1 MNEMRPR
8 RLARV
13 GSLIQTSRM
22 TFRFLKRA
30 APVALVLALSACGF
44 HLRSALVLP
53 PDMGPVRVVSVDRY
67 SPLATSLEHSLQRA
81 GATIATEKTADATV
95 LDLLAEQWGDR
106 PISLDELGRAQEF
119 SLRYAVTFELRRS
132 DGTTP
137 VPRQTIEL
145 ARDYVSNPV
154 QSIGT
159 EGEREI
165 LQGELRREMVA
176 AVLRRL
182 DAVARRTFA
191 EQPAAT
197 PSTTLDGDAPSTPVE
212 AVPAASDTPR

>member
-1 MNEMRPR
+1 
-8 RLARV
+8 
-13 GSLIQTSRM
+13 M

-30 APVALVLALSACGF
+30 ASVALVLALTACGF

-53 PDMGPVRVVSVDRY
+53 PDIGPVRVVSVDRY
-67 SPLATSLEHSLQRA
+67 SPLAQALADSLARA

-106 PISLDELGRAQEF
+106 PISLDELGRAQEY
-119 SLRYAVTFELRRS
+119 SLRYAVTFELRRP

-165 LQGELRREMVA
+165 LQGELRREMTA

-191 EQPAAT
+191 EQQPATGQAPAPEAAAPTTTAEPAAAAE
-197 PSTTLDGDAPSTPVE
+197 P
-212 AVPAASDTPR
+212 VPATSGTPR

>member
-1 MNEMRPR
+1 MTPR
-8 RLARV
+8 SLFKRV
-13 GSLIQTSRM
+13 
-22 TFRFLKRA
+22 
-30 APVALVLALSACGF
+30 APVALALALSACGF
-44 HLRSALVLP
+44 HLRNALVLP
-53 PDMGPVRVVSVDRY
+53 PDMGPVRVVSVDRF
-67 SPLATSLEHSLQRA
+67 SPLADSLAQSLARA
-81 GATIATEKTADATV
+81 GATLATEKTADATV

-106 PISLDELGRAQEF
+106 PISLDELGRAQEY
-119 SLRYAVTFELRRS
+119 SLRYAVTFELRRP

-165 LQGELRREMVA
+165 LQRELRREMAA

-191 EQPAAT
+191 EPTAAGPAPATGTAAPPATVQPAASGEAE
-197 PSTTLDGDAPSTPVE
+197 PAP
-212 AVPAASDTPR
+212 SDTPR

>member
-1 MNEMRPR
+1 
-8 RLARV
+8 
-13 GSLIQTSRM
+13 M
-22 TFRFLKRA
+22 TFRLLKRA
-30 APVALVLALSACGF
+30 APVALVLALTACGF
-44 HLRSALVLP
+44 HLRNALVLP
-53 PDMGPVRVVSVDRY
+53 PDLGPVRVVSVDRY
-67 SPLATSLEHSLQRA
+67 SPLADSLAQALARA
-81 GATIATEKTADATV
+81 GATPATEKTTDATV

-119 SLRYAVTFELRRS
+119 SLRYAVTFELRRP

-191 EQPAAT
+191 QPTAGETPAAGDATAPAAT
-197 PSTTLDGDAPSTPVE
+197 PAVTGE
-212 AVPAASDTPR
+212 AAAPAASDTPR

>member
-1 MNEMRPR
+1 
-8 RLARV
+8 
-13 GSLIQTSRM
+13 M

-53 PDMGPVRVVSVDRY
+53 PDIGPVRVVSVDRY
-67 SPLATSLEHSLQRA
+67 SPLADSLAQSLERA
-81 GATIATEKTADATV
+81 GATIATEKTDEATV

-106 PISLDELGRAQEF
+106 PISLDELGRAQEY
-119 SLRYAVTFELRRS
+119 SLRYAVTFELRRP

-154 QSIGT
+154 RSIGT

-165 LQGELRREMVA
+165 LQRELRREMVA
-176 AVLRRL
+176 AVLRRV
-182 DAVARRTFA
+182 DAVARRAFA
-191 EQPAAT
+191 EQQAGAAQAVPAEL
-197 PSTTLDGDAPSTPVE
+197 PSTTVE
-212 AVPAASDTPR
+212 PAASEAAPAPSDTPR